1 MPHEHTH
8 TREHTLVRVAVIKTK
23 KANGGG
29 SMNSSDVVRDI
40 IIQIRVRVCVKKG
53 FVWVQI
59 MKRSLCM

>member
-1 MPHEHTH
+1 
-8 TREHTLVRVAVIKTK
+8 
-23 KANGGG
+23 
-29 SMNSSDVVRDI
+29 MNPSDVVRDI